1 MNFSWR
7 GFPGGDEH
15 WLVRGVCRGLF
26 HRVRSRPVGSTFP
39 GSGVPRRAVFP
50 GEREWGALPGREEH
64 QLVRGVARG
73 LCHRVRSRP
82 VGSTFPEARRSR
94 GGVAVLNG
102 WAGVWGHCLGGT
114 STGSSGE
121 LPGAISSSPIAA
133 RGLDVARGTTF
144 PGVASPGGP
153 PARGV
158 AHLRYTIRAAPEPR
172 SAARAAVVAAAV
184 PAVAG
189 GFAVGGCGGGLFGFH
204 GIVGGL
210 FLGAAVALGYR
221 LEQFFL
227 RRHAL
232 QLATQQLL
240 DRRQLEGVVLAGE
253 AERGAL
259 GAGAAGPAD
268 TVHVVL
274 RIIRQGVVNHMADAV
289 DVNTTAGDIGG
300 DQYPQLAF
308 AEVL

>member
-1 MNFSWR
+1 MARLPW
-7 GFPGGDEH
+7 GGRA
-15 WLVRGVCRGLF
+15 LAGP
-26 HRVRSRPVGSTFP
+26 RSLS
-39 GSGVPRRAVFP
+39 
-50 GEREWGALPGREEH
+50 GALSSSPIA
-64 QLVRGVARG
+64 ARG
-73 LCHRVRSRP
+73 LDVSR
-82 VGSTFPEARRSR
+82 GRRSQK
-94 GGVAVLNG
+94 GGVSG
-102 WAGVWGHCLGGT
+102 RTGVGGHCLGGT

-133 RGLDVARGTTF
+133 RGLDVPRGTTF

-153 PARGV
+153 PTRGV
-158 AHLRYTIRAAPEPR
+158 AHLRYAIHAAPEPR

-189 GFAVGGCGGGLFGFH
+189 AFAVGGCGGGLFGFH

-253 AERGAL
+253 ADRGAL

-268 TVHVVL
+268 TVHVIL
-274 RIIRQGVVNHMADAV
+274 RIIRQGVVDHMADAV

>member
-1 MNFSWR
+1 APQCLERFCGPPALCPCECCAGER
-7 GFPGGDEH
+7 GVHSFASRRSSALG
-15 WLVRGVCRGLF
+15 RGVCRGLF

-39 GSGVPRRAVFP
+39 GGGVPRRAVFP
-50 GEREWGALPGREEH
+50 GEREWG
-64 QLVRGVARG
+64 
-73 LCHRVRSRP
+73 
-82 VGSTFPEARRSR
+82 
-94 GGVAVLNG
+94 
-102 WAGVWGHCLGGT
+102 HCLGGT
-114 STGSSGE
+114 STGSSAE

-133 RGLDVARGTTF
+133 RGLDVPRGTTF

-153 PARGV
+153 PTRGV

-189 GFAVGGCGGGLFGFH
+189 AFAVGGCGGGLFGFH

-240 DRRQLEGVVLAGE
+240 DRRQRGGVVLAGE
-253 AERGAL
+253 ADRGAL

-268 TVHVVL
+268 TVHVIL
-274 RIIRQGVVNHMADAV
+274 RIIRQGVVDHMADAV

-300 DQYPQLAF
+300 NQYPQLAF
-308 AEVL
+308 AEVLQGAYPLVLRHVAGQL